1 MSKYFHRSLRKK
13 HKGGSFFAK
22 PTDIGNNQQ
31 NQQQNQQQNLQ
42 QNQQQNLQQGLP
54 QDPYQE
60 SSEGLPRNQSPAR
73 QNLSPQIPP
82 AVNTTKPSTSW
93 FTWFFGNKV
102 TNPFKT
108 NNTTTNLNENHK
120 NAGGTQYKRTPNRNK
135 KRNKKTKSHKKKRH

>member
-31 NQQQNQQQNLQ
+31 NQQLNLQ
-42 QNQQQNLQQGLP
+42 QNPQQGP
-54 QDPYQE
+54 QRNPYQE
-60 SSEGLPRNQSPAR
+60 FQESPEESPRNQPPAK
-73 QNLSPQIPP
+73 QNLPQPP
-82 AVNTTKPSTSW
+82 PPPPVNTTKPSTSW

-102 TNPFKT
+102 TNPFKA

-120 NAGGTQYKRTPNRNK
+120 NAGGTQYKRTTNRNK